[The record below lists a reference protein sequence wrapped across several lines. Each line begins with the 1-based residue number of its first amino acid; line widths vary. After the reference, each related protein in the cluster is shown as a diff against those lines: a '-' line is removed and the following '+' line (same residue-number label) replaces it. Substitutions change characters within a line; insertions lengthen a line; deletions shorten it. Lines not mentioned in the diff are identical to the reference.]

1 MDTDPASDP
10 DQDQDRQA
18 LDVDPD
24 RKNYTDPDAQYN
36 ITFLGFSQQ
45 LPVVSEGTSYRP
57 FQKVYYQEY

>member
-24 RKNYTDPDAQYN
+24 RKNYTNPDPDAQHN

-45 LPVVSEGTSYRP
+45 LPVVSEGSSYRP
-57 FQKVYYQEY
+57 FQKV